1 MRYTV
6 SEATKEHI
14 DICVATRRID
24 LLALFV
30 RHGDQLSPEVRG
42 YLADAI
48 KLLLSGE
55 LTFPKKRANFADWY
69 VLAAQVRALERAGR
83 KMQDTAA
90 ERVSEQTQ
98 LSKRVWAW
106 LSKVDA
112 KMRPLSRRSGRQR
125 VARRKQMKQ
134 VSA

>member
-24 LLALFV
+24 LLAMFIQ
-30 RHGDQLSPEVRG
+30 RAEQLSPEVRG

-55 LTFPKKRANFADWY
+55 LQFPQKRPNFADWF
-69 VLAAQVRALERAGR
+69 VLAAQVRAL
-83 KMQDTAA
+83 A
-90 ERVSEQTQ
+90 EPSA
-98 LSKRVWAW
+98 L
-106 LSKVDA
+106 VD
-112 KMRPLSRRSGRQR
+112 
-125 VARRKQMKQ
+125 
-134 VSA
+134 